1 MQPFE
6 PLEKDNPGKQ
16 MRRAVWWLAA
26 AFLIGM
32 PLRAQQVGPLT
43 PSSQR
48 ANVMANAV
56 NSPQSVSAGPQDAS
70 SHIINDPPPLPVDQ
84 IIQKFAA
91 QEEEFKRER
100 DNFTYS
106 QKVLMQELD
115 EDGQV
120 DGEFR
125 LDSDIIFTP
134 AGKRIEHVT
143 YAPQITLQRIL
154 LTQQDMD
161 DIEHVQPF
169 VLTTEDLPKYDVK
182 YVGKEQIDE
191 IGTYVFDVAP
201 KKIEKGFRYFRGRI
215 WVEDKDLQIVK
226 TFGRAEGY
234 MKKNEDSAFPRF
246 ETFRENIEGHYW
258 FPTYTRAD
266 DVLHFKTSDVH
277 VRMTIRYE
285 NYKRFGST
293 IKIGKATEID
303 PQTAKPKE
311 P

>member
-1 MQPFE
+1 MQG
-6 PLEKDNPGKQ
+6 LEHLENSGMKKHLLRVIP
-16 MRRAVWWLAA
+16 VLAA
-26 AFLIGM
+26 ICMIAV
-32 PLRAQQVGPLT
+32 PSQAQTV
-43 PSSQR
+43 
-48 ANVMANAV
+48 
-56 NSPQSVSAGPQDAS
+56 SVGPQDAS
-70 SHIINDPPPLPVDQ
+70 SHITNTPPPLPVEE
-84 IIQKFAA
+84 IIQKFAS
-91 QEEEFKRER
+91 QEAEFKRER

-115 EDGQV
+115 EDGQPN
-120 DGEFR
+120 GEFR
-125 LDSDIIFTP
+125 LESDIIFTP

-143 YAPQITLQRIL
+143 YAPQISLKRII

-169 VLTTEDLPKYDVK
+169 VLTTDDLPKYDVK

-215 WVEDKDLQIVK
+215 WVEDRDLQIVK

-234 MKKNEDSAFPRF
+234 MKKNEDSAFPQF

-303 PQTAKPKE
+303 QPKQ
-311 P
+311 

>member
-1 MQPFE
+1 
-6 PLEKDNPGKQ
+6 
-16 MRRAVWWLAA
+16 MRTNIQGAA
-26 AFLIGM
+26 AQVKKYSTSKARLLSLTAFLAWPVG
-32 PLRAQQVGPLT
+32 AQQPGPMT
-43 PSSQR
+43 PPPSQHSSAAP
-48 ANVMANAV
+48 ANV
-56 NSPQSVSAGPQDAS
+56 PQIVGAGPQQIS
-70 SHIINDPPPLPVDQ
+70 SHITNEPPAMPVDQ
-84 IIQKFAA
+84 IIQKFA
-91 QEEEFKRER
+91 QREEEFRTER
-100 DNFTYS
+100 DNFTYT

-115 EDGQV
+115 EDNQP

-143 YAPQITLQRIL
+143 FAPQLSLKRII

-169 VLTTEDLPKYDVK
+169 VLTSQELPKYDVK
-182 YVGKEQIDE
+182 YLGREQIDE

-201 KKIEKGFRYFRGRI
+201 KRVEKGQRYFQGRI

-226 TFGRAEGY
+226 TFGRAEGFK
-234 MKKNEDSAFPRF
+234 KKNEDSAFPRF
-246 ETFRENIEGHYW
+246 ETFRENIEGHFW

-277 VRMTIRYE
+277 IRMTVRYE

-293 IKIGKATEID
+293 IKIGKPTQVD
-303 PQTAKPKE
+303 PEKP
-311 P
+311 